1 MELRSRARCDAG
13 PCDSVTVRVTPLR
26 DTADTGTSRVEFAVI
41 GDTDTVA
48 APAPVP
54 VTVRRVAGA
63 ACHVYTA
70 GPHVVTWD
78 GARHELLATG
88 TFLLAAAR
96 DQYEVQLRTWRCG
109 PAACVCGIVARDGEE
124 VVTGML
130 CILLLSSW
138 QVVSLDTCHGQ
149 LGDTLPVLRVARLGG
164 GPVTS
169 QLLEARGGKILLVR

>member
-1 MELRSRARCDAG
+1 MCDPA

-26 DTADTGTSRVEFAVI
+26 GAADTGTSRVEFAVI
-41 GDTDTVA
+41 GDTDTDTVA

-54 VTVRRVAGA
+54 VTVSHVAGA

-70 GPHVVTWD
+70 GPHVVSWD

-109 PAACVCGIVARDGEE
+109 PTACVCGIVARDGEE
-124 VVTGML
+124 VATKISLTCDV
-130 CILLLSSW
+130 LSSHYRW
-138 QVVSLDTCHGQ
+138 
-149 LGDTLPVLRVARLGG
+149 
-164 GPVTS
+164 
-169 QLLEARGGKILLVR
+169 

>member
-1 MELRSRARCDAG
+1 MCDAG

-26 DTADTGTSRVEFAVI
+26 GAADTGTSRVEFAVI

-54 VTVRRVAGA
+54 VTVSHVAGA

-70 GPHVVTWD
+70 GPHVVSWD
-78 GARHELLATG
+78 GARHELLAAG

-109 PAACVCGIVARDGEE
+109 PSACVCGIVARDGEE
-124 VVTGML
+124 VATG
-130 CILLLSSW
+130 
-138 QVVSLDTCHGQ
+138 
-149 LGDTLPVLRVARLGG
+149 
-164 GPVTS
+164 
-169 QLLEARGGKILLVR
+169 

>member
-1 MELRSRARCDAG
+1 MELRSRAVCDAG
-13 PCDSVTVRVTPLR
+13 PCDSVTVTVTPLR
-26 DTADTGTSRVEFAVI
+26 GAADTGTSRVEFAVI
-41 GDTDTVA
+41 GDTDTVVA

-54 VTVRRVAGA
+54 VTVSHVAGA

-70 GPHVVTWD
+70 GPHVVSWD

-124 VVTGML
+124 VATRISL
-130 CILLLSSW
+130 TCDILSS
-138 QVVSLDTCHGQ
+138 HG
-149 LGDTLPVLRVARLGG
+149 RW
-164 GPVTS
+164 
-169 QLLEARGGKILLVR
+169 

>member
-1 MELRSRARCDAG
+1 MELRSRAVCDGG
-13 PCDSVTVRVTPLR
+13 PWDFVTVTVTPLR
-26 DTADTGTSRVEFAVI
+26 GAADTGTSRVEFAVI
-41 GDTDTVA
+41 GDTATVVA
-48 APAPVP
+48 APVP
-54 VTVRRVAGA
+54 VTVSHVAGA

-70 GPHVVTWD
+70 GPHVVSWD
-78 GARHELLATG
+78 GARHELLAAG

-124 VVTGML
+124 VNTRISL
-130 CILLLSSW
+130 TCDILSSW

>member
-1 MELRSRARCDAG
+1 MELRSRAVCDAG
-13 PCDSVTVRVTPLR
+13 PCDSVTVTVTPLR
-26 DTADTGTSRVEFAVI
+26 GAADTGTSRVEFAVI

-48 APAPVP
+48 PAPVP
-54 VTVRRVAGA
+54 VTVSHVAGA

-70 GPHVVTWD
+70 GPHVVSWD
-78 GARHELLATG
+78 GARHELLAAG

-124 VVTGML
+124 VNTRISL
-130 CILLLSSW
+130 TCDILSSW

>member
-26 DTADTGTSRVEFAVI
+26 DTADTGTSRVEFDVI
-41 GDTDTVA
+41 GDTETVA

-78 GARHELLATG
+78 GARHELLAAG

-124 VVTGML
+124 VTTSML
-130 CILLLSSW
+130 LTCDILSS
-138 QVVSLDTCHGQ
+138 HG
-149 LGDTLPVLRVARLGG
+149 RW
-164 GPVTS
+164 
-169 QLLEARGGKILLVR
+169 